1 MTSKFTLPKKG
12 FVFWPVGTGDSTTIV
27 VKPDELIVQ
36 IDLHQMDQ
44 CDEDDETA
52 MPVVDELVRLLPKK
66 NGKPYLAVFV
76 LTHPDKDHV
85 SGFRELLKKVQ
96 IGEIWHTPRIF
107 REYKSEFCEDAQA
120 FREEAH
126 RRRAITIREQES
138 TKSGDRVRVV
148 GFDDLLQED
157 DYRGF
162 PASLLSIPGHSISS
176 LDGTDVSATF
186 AAFVHAPF
194 KDDSAGTRNNTS
206 LALNIALGEGQAI
219 AQALF
224 FGDREYPT
232 IKQIFEV
239 TIENKRGKYLNW
251 DVLLSAHHCSK
262 KVMYWTDDGEET
274 ESFRK
279 DIMAYLEKYKKTGGY
294 VIASARSE
302 FSDGEGDNPPHSKA
316 RKEYEK
322 IVDAGHFICTH
333 EHTSKEAPEPVVFEL
348 TEKGLSPRASIKG
361 ADSVGSRLGAAVSS
375 ARGGQAP
382 PQQQVGFGDL

>member
-1 MTSKFTLPKKG
+1 MSTKFTLPKKG

-27 VKPDELIVQ
+27 VKADELVLQ
-36 IDLHQMDQ
+36 IDLHHMEK

-52 MPVVDELVRLLPKK
+52 IPVVDELVRLLPKK

-120 FREEAH
+120 FREEVH
-126 RRRAITIREQES
+126 RRRAITIREQER

-148 GFDDLLQED
+148 GFDDLLKED
-157 DYRGF
+157 NYRRF

-176 LDGTDVSATF
+176 LDGTDASTTF

-206 LALNIALGEGQAI
+206 LALNIALGEGQAV

-232 IKQIFEV
+232 IKEVFEV
-239 TIENKRGKYLNW
+239 TIENKREKYLNW

-262 KVMYWTDDGEET
+262 KVMYWTDEGEEQ
-274 ESFRK
+274 ESFKK
-279 DIMAYLEKYKKTGGY
+279 DIMAYLEKYKKPGGY

-302 FSDGEGDNPPHSKA
+302 FSDGDGDNPPHSKA

-333 EHTSKEAPEPVVFEL
+333 EHTSTEAPEPVVFEL
-348 TEKGLSPRASIKG
+348 TEKGLSLRASNKAG
-361 ADSVGSRLGAAVSS
+361 DSVESRLGAAVTA
-375 ARGGQAP
+375 ARGGEAP